1 MEVIFMDERSNNKL
15 YTLLVILSIAI
26 VVIAAMFYSF
36 VVSGTGVKLL
46 NIPASPEDRTISVS
60 GEASTSVIPDT
71 ASMSI
76 GVITQAATAKGASDM
91 NAASMNNVTSALKS
105 LGLLDKEI
113 QTSSISIQPVYNYT
127 RDVPAI
133 VGYSASN
140 NVLITTK
147 NLDKLSDI
155 MDRSIPSGANQV
167 GGISFTVSE
176 EKQKQISG
184 ELLSSAVSDAKSR
197 ANDLAKNLNVKIAS
211 VKTSS
216 ISEGTQMFPM
226 VAALAEKTATPIQPG
241 ESRVTL
247 SVQVTYVI
255 E

>member
-1 MEVIFMDERSNNKL
+1 MDERSNNKL
-15 YTLLVILSIAI
+15 YTLLIILSIAI
-26 VVIAAMFYSF
+26 VVISAMFYSF
-36 VVSGTGVKLL
+36 VVSGTAEVKY
-46 NIPASPEDRTISVS
+46 ITTSPQDRSISVS

-71 ASMSI
+71 ASISI
-76 GVITQAATAKGASDM
+76 GVITQAATAKEASEK
-91 NAASMNNVTSALKS
+91 NAASMNAVISALKN

-127 RDVPAI
+127 RDVPVI

-140 NVLITTK
+140 NVLISTK

-155 MDRSIPSGANQV
+155 MDKSIASGANQV
-167 GGISFTVSE
+167 SGISFMVSE
-176 EKQKQISG
+176 EKQKEIFG
-184 ELLSSAVSDAKSR
+184 ELLSVAVNDAKSR
-197 ANDLAKNLNVKIAS
+197 ANDLAKSLNVKIAG

-216 ISEGTQMFPM
+216 ISEGGQMFPVM
-226 VAALAEKTATPIQPG
+226 AALAEKAATPIQPG
-241 ESRVTL
+241 ESRISL

>member
-1 MEVIFMDERSNNKL
+1 MDERSNNKL

-26 VVIAAMFYSF
+26 VVIAAIFYSF
-36 VVSGTGVKLL
+36 VATTS
-46 NIPASPEDRTISVS
+46 SQDRSISVS
-60 GEASTSVIPDT
+60 GVASASVIPDT

-76 GVITQAATAKGASDM
+76 GVITQAATAKEASEK
-91 NAASMNNVTSALKS
+91 NAALMNTVIGTLKN

-127 RDVPAI
+127 RDVPVI

-140 NVLITTK
+140 NVMITTK

-155 MDRSIPSGANQV
+155 LDGSIASGANQV
-167 GGISFTVSE
+167 SGVSFMVSE

-184 ELLSSAVSDAKSR
+184 ELLSAAVSDAKSR
-197 ANDLAKNLNVKIAS
+197 ADDLAKSLNVKIVN

-216 ISEGTQMFPM
+216 INEGTQMFPVM
-226 VAALAEKTATPIQPG
+226 AALAEKTATPIQPG
-241 ESRVTL
+241 ETKVTF

>member
-1 MEVIFMDERSNNKL
+1 MDERSNNKL

-46 NIPASPEDRTISVS
+46 NVPTSTVDRTISVS
-60 GEASTSVIPDT
+60 GTASTSVIPDT

-76 GVITQAATAKGASDM
+76 GVITQAATAKEASEK
-91 NAASMNNVTSALKS
+91 NAASMNNVTSALKN

-127 RDVPAI
+127 RDVPVI

-140 NVLITTK
+140 NVLITTM
-147 NLDKLSDI
+147 NLDRLSDI
-155 MDRSIPSGANQV
+155 MDKSIASGANQV
-167 GGISFTVSE
+167 SGISFMVSE
-176 EKQKQISG
+176 EKQKQIFG
-184 ELLSSAVSDAKSR
+184 ELLSNAVSDANSR
-197 ANDLAKNLNVKIAS
+197 ANDLAKSLNVKIAS

-216 ISEGTQMFPM
+216 INEGTQMFPVM
-226 VAALAEKTATPIQPG
+226 ATLAEKAATPIQPG